1 MYSLKTKIRTVLA
14 SVVAVPL
21 LCGMMS
27 LQAYAQSTT
36 QKINLDNV
44 TVFLR
49 GAELFN
55 SGSVRLPAG
64 ESEVV
69 FTNVAGRINE
79 QSLSI
84 SASNGVMVLSSG
96 IRNDYL
102 VDENLSPKAQEIQKE
117 LDAVKA
123 EREGLQI
130 QLSVIQEQLAVL
142 EANRQL
148 AQSDGRISA
157 AEIGKMLDLI
167 STRMTAA
174 LKQQVQLNLDVSK
187 LDERIGKLEQQ
198 LDEERNK
205 GYQPGGQVVVKFY
218 APQATTSQV
227 RMSYVVNDAGWV
239 PAYDL
244 HVPKVGAPVN
254 VTYKANVFQNT
265 GINWDKVNLTLST
278 GNPSQGVQVPTLRP
292 WHIAVARPQPV
303 STAATSRGT
312 VSREYSPLQLES
324 TAMPAEAPTTALY
337 GRIQTN
343 ALDGYVTTNAQGV
356 NTSFDIAIPYT
367 VPTDGKGHMI
377 LIQSAQVPASY
388 QYVATPKLDQ
398 DVFLQARLTDWQN
411 LNLLPGTT
419 NVYFENSFIGQGRID
434 LNNIKEGLDV
444 SLGRDKRIIV
454 ERVEDQN
461 NRGTAGLFGGSAQRT
476 FAYTFNIRNTR
487 SEAVQLVIKDQ
498 LPVSRDSEVT
508 LNDLKLA
515 GGVHDDKT
523 GEVKWTLSLKAGEQR
538 NITYSYVVRYP
549 KDANITGL

>member
-1 MYSLKTKIRTVLA
+1 M
-14 SVVAVPL
+14 
-21 LCGMMS
+21 
-27 LQAYAQSTT
+27 
-36 QKINLDNV
+36 
-44 TVFLR
+44 
-49 GAELFN
+49 
-55 SGSVRLPAG
+55 
-64 ESEVV
+64 
-69 FTNVAGRINE
+69 
-79 QSLSI
+79 
-84 SASNGVMVLSSG
+84 
-96 IRNDYL
+96 
-102 VDENLSPKAQEIQKE
+102 
-117 LDAVKA
+117 
-123 EREGLQI
+123 
-130 QLSVIQEQLAVL
+130 
-142 EANRQL
+142 
-148 AQSDGRISA
+148 
-157 AEIGKMLDLI
+157 
-167 STRMTAA
+167 
-174 LKQQVQLNLDVSK
+174 
-187 LDERIGKLEQQ
+187 
-198 LDEERNK
+198 
-205 GYQPGGQVVVKFY
+205 
-218 APQATTSQV
+218 
-227 RMSYVVNDAGWV
+227 
-239 PAYDL
+239 
-244 HVPKVGAPVN
+244 
-254 VTYKANVFQNT
+254 
-265 GINWDKVNLTLST
+265 
-278 GNPSQGVQVPTLRP
+278 
-292 WHIAVARPQPV
+292 PQPEPV
-303 STAATSRGT
+303 
-312 VSREYSPLQLES
+312 
-324 TAMPAEAPTTALY
+324 AMRAEAPTTALY

-487 SEAVQLVIKDQ
+487 GEAVQLVIKDQ

>member
-303 STAATSRGT
+303 STAATASGS
-312 VSREYSPLQLES
+312 VSREYMPQPSPV
-324 TAMPAEAPTTALY
+324 AMRAEAPTTALY

>member
-167 STRMTAA
+167 STRMTSA

-198 LDEERNK
+198 LNEERNK

-292 WHIAVARPQPV
+292 WHIAVARPRP
-303 STAATSRGT
+303 AATASRS

-324 TAMPAEAPTTALY
+324 AMPAEAPTTALY

-487 SEAVQLVIKDQ
+487 GEAVQLVIKDQ